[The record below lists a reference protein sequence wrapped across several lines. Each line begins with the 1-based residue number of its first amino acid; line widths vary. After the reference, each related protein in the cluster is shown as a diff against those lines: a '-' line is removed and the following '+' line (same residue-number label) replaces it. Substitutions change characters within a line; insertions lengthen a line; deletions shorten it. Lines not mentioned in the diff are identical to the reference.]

1 MNPTCYSLFVY
12 GSLRRGFQH
21 PAFKYIHD
29 HFEFAGDAKV
39 KGILYDLGD
48 YPAAVPTNDEKYITG
63 ELYSIRNVDEF
74 SWTIAQLDDYEGTE
88 PETGDKA
95 MYRRELATIYIN
107 SKPTMAWIYW
117 YNDDV
122 SAKPVIHSG
131 DVLQYYRDKK
141 E

>member
-21 PAFKYIHD
+21 PAFKYIHN
-29 HFEFAGDAKV
+29 HFDFAGDAKV

-48 YPAAVPTNDEKYITG
+48 YPAAIPTTDEKYITG

-74 SWTIAQLDDYEGTE
+74 SWSIAQLDDYEGTK
-88 PETGDKA
+88 PETCDKA

-122 SAKPVIHSG
+122 SGKPVIHSG
-131 DVLQYYRDKK
+131 DVLQYYMDKK
-141 E
+141 

>member
-1 MNPTCYSLFVY
+1 MTPTCYSLFVY

-48 YPAAVPTNDEKYITG
+48 FPAAIPTKDEKFITG

-88 PETGDKA
+88 PESGDKA

-117 YNDDV
+117 FNDDV
-122 SAKPVIHSG
+122 AGKPVIHSG

-141 E
+141 

>member
-12 GSLRRGFQH
+12 GSLRRGFQN

-29 HFEFAGDAKV
+29 HFDFAGDAKV

-48 YPAAVPTNDEKYITG
+48 YPAAVPTKDEKFITG

-74 SWTIAQLDDYEGTE
+74 SWTIAQLDDYERTE
-88 PETGDKA
+88 PEAGDKA

-122 SAKPVIHSG
+122 SGKPVIHSG

-141 E
+141 

>member
-1 MNPTCYSLFVY
+1 MTPTCYSLFVY

-29 HFEFAGDAKV
+29 HFDFAGDAKV

-48 YPAAVPTNDEKYITG
+48 YPAAVPTKDEKFITG

-88 PETGDKA
+88 PEEGDKA
-95 MYRRELATIYIN
+95 MYRREMATIYIN

-117 YNDDV
+117 FNDDV
-122 SAKPVIHSG
+122 SGKPVIHSG

-141 E
+141 

>member
-12 GSLRRGFQH
+12 GSLRRGFQN

-29 HFEFAGDAKV
+29 HFDFAGDAKV

-48 YPAAVPTNDEKYITG
+48 YPAAVPTKDEKFITG

-88 PETGDKA
+88 PEAGDKA

-122 SAKPVIHSG
+122 SGKPVIHSG

-141 E
+141 